1 MEVGVFTGNFEEKR
15 KHSTVSHHL
24 VMTIL
29 FNLFLAA
36 ALCAGCVLGAS
47 YVWDSEIPARLQWLH
62 NDGYCGEVSAIMAML
77 KYGQYMSQYDFRA
90 ISSQYAVIGNPSKP
104 QQSEFYLV
112 GSNDQNS
119 TAAIKLNWIEYD
131 HDVRDAKQYL
141 AWVKKMVR
149 KGYAVT
155 ICVYMNYYLFYGAN
169 DVSAG
174 SWDYDHI
181 VSVSRIESNYDDD
194 LYHDDDVIV
203 MEDHGLWAPRTKPI
217 QYLFSYTFAEFPAT
231 REGANARLGEKI
243 YSLPSSVTAGQ
254 FGIAHTGI
262 MDDNGDCLPVRV
274 DTNVNYEDPE
284 IDNHSETRPASMEI
298 KLTITVSGIQQGVSY
313 TLYKYDNEN
322 DVPTA
327 KFNAN
332 KAKAVSS
339 ITFVDPGTHSFVTTE
354 TIKSSQKV
362 FYRCVRADAN

>member
-1 MEVGVFTGNFEEKR
+1 
-15 KHSTVSHHL
+15 
-24 VMTIL
+24 MTTL
-29 FNLFLAA
+29 FNLFLAT

-90 ISSQYAVIGNPSKP
+90 ISSQYAVIGKPSKP

-119 TAAIKLNWIEYD
+119 TATIKLNWVEYD

-155 ICVYMNYYLFYGAN
+155 ICVYMNYYLFYGAT

-254 FGIAHTGI
+254 FGIAHSGI

-313 TLYKYDNEN
+313 ILYKYDNEN

-327 KFNAN
+327 RFNAN

-354 TIKSSQKV
+354 TIMSSQKA